1 MGWRALISS
10 IASTLRRPTAPK
22 RLDPGERAAAAE
34 EGPEW
39 SRRRLWAEA
48 PMPGPVEWR
57 LGDSFAEN
65 YERYLVP
72 TIFGPW
78 ARDLLDL
85 AIPRAGE
92 RLLDVACGSGIVAR
106 LAAERVGP
114 TGTVVGVDIDPA
126 MLAVARKA
134 FGAAKIDWREADA
147 AALPLEDRSF
157 DVVICQEGLQY
168 LPDRAAAL
176 REIHRV
182 LVPRGRLAVSCW
194 RPIEYSPGF
203 LAFVEAL
210 REHAGADAA
219 ALVAA
224 PFAFWDVGGLRAVIL
239 RAGFEI
245 VSTFDA
251 VRTLHFPSCEEFV
264 RRYGTGSPLAGVL
277 AGMSAGALARLVADL
292 EARLA
297 QYIVGEELAF
307 PIEAHVALAHR

>member
-1 MGWRALISS
+1 RSSAPRRA
-10 IASTLRRPTAPK
+10 
-22 RLDPGERAAAAE
+22 GEGAAAVEAQ
-34 EGPEW
+34 EGGG
-39 SRRRLWAEA
+39 RRVWTEA
-48 PMPGPVEWR
+48 PRPAPIEWR
-57 LGDSFAEN
+57 FGGSFAEN

-72 TIFGPW
+72 AIFGPW

-85 AIPRAGE
+85 AIPKPGE
-92 RLLDVACGSGIVAR
+92 RLLDVACGSGIAAR

-114 TGTVVGVDIDPA
+114 TGSVVGVDIDPA
-126 MLAVARKA
+126 MLVVARKA
-134 FGAAKIDWREADA
+134 FGAAKIDWRQADA
-147 AALPLEDRSF
+147 TALPLEDRSF

-168 LPDRAAAL
+168 IADRAAAL
-176 REIHRV
+176 REMHRV

-203 LAFVEAL
+203 LALAEVLA
-210 REHAGADAA
+210 EHAGAEAA
-219 ALVAA
+219 ALAAA

-264 RRYGTGSPLAGVL
+264 RRYGTGSPLADVL
-277 AGMSAGALARLVADL
+277 ARMSADSLARLIGGL

-297 QYIVGEELAF
+297 PYIGAEELAF
-307 PIEAHVALAHR
+307 PIEAHVALAHT

>member
-1 MGWRALISS
+1 MGWRAFISNM
-10 IASTLRRPTAPK
+10 ASTLRRPSVP
-22 RLDPGERAAAAE
+22 RRVEPGESAAAAKGQE
-34 EGPEW
+34 RG
-39 SRRRLWAEA
+39 RRPRWAEA
-48 PMPGPVEWR
+48 ATPGPIEWR
-57 LGDSFAEN
+57 LGGSFAEN

-85 AIPRAGE
+85 AIPKPGE

-106 LAAERVGP
+106 LAAERVGA

-126 MLAVARKA
+126 MLVVARKA
-134 FGAAKIDWREADA
+134 FGAAKVDWREADA
-147 AALPLEDRSF
+147 AALPLGDATF

-176 REIHRV
+176 REMHRV
-182 LVPRGRLAVSCW
+182 LVPRGRLAVGCW

-203 LAFVEAL
+203 LALAEAL
-210 REHAGADAA
+210 AAHVGPDAA
-219 ALVAA
+219 AIAAA

-264 RRYGTGSPLAGVL
+264 RRYGTGSPLAEVL
-277 AGMSAGALARLVADL
+277 AGMSASALARLVTEL
-292 EARLA
+292 EARLMP
-297 QYIVGEELAF
+297 YLVGEELAF
-307 PIEAHVALAHR
+307 PIEAHVALAHT